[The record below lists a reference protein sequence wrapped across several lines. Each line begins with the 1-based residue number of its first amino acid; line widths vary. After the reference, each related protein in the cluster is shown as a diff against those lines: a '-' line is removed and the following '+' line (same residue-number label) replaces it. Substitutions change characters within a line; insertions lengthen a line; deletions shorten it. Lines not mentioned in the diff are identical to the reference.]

1 MTTFTD
7 KELIKEIKERI
18 SSLDVRDDIERRA
31 YEIALLS
38 LEVEPDEREAYELFM
53 EKRFGDLVDRRR
65 AKNGDNEY
73 MAWDMTLGWIVWQPT
88 SWYPF
93 FNNVTAR
100 GEIMEPYSL
109 TLDEACHFLKIS
121 RPTAINWIRTGR
133 LQATRKDPTKNK
145 SPYLTTRQ
153 ACIAALQ
160 SPLHT
165 VQVSAGDGITEERK
179 CHSSAEVKYGTPVS
193 HCRTVK
199 DLNSL
204 LEQRTKGRRQN
215 SMTS

>member
-1 MTTFTD
+1 MGYD
-7 KELIKEIKERI
+7 SR
-18 SSLDVRDDIERRA
+18 LDRLA
-31 YEIALLS
+31 A
-38 LEVEPDEREAYELFM
+38 
-53 EKRFGDLVDRRR
+53 
-65 AKNGDNEY
+65 
-73 MAWDMTLGWIVWQPT
+73 T

-133 LQATRKDPTKNK
+133 LQATRKDPTKN
-145 SPYLTTRQ
+145 
-153 ACIAALQ
+153 
-160 SPLHT
+160 
-165 VQVSAGDGITEERK
+165 TEERK

>member
-1 MTTFTD
+1 MGYD
-7 KELIKEIKERI
+7 SR
-18 SSLDVRDDIERRA
+18 LDRLA
-31 YEIALLS
+31 A
-38 LEVEPDEREAYELFM
+38 
-53 EKRFGDLVDRRR
+53 
-65 AKNGDNEY
+65 
-73 MAWDMTLGWIVWQPT
+73 T

-204 LEQRTKGRRQN
+204 LEQRIKGRRQN